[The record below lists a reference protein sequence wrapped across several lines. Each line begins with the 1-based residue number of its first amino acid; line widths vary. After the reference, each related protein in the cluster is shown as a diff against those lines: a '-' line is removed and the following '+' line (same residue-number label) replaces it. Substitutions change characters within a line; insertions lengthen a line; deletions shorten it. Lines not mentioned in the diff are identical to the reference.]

1 MTTKFA
7 WAAALLLTTTIAA
20 AAQTT
25 APSTA
30 TPPAPAMAPTTS
42 PSTVPESMGS
52 KPAGGSMA
60 APMSSSST
68 ADLSKGDKTFISKA
82 ASAGMAEVQE
92 AQLAQQKSQDPKVK
106 EFAQKMITDHTS
118 NNQQLKTLA
127 QQKGVDVPAELAS
140 KDQKEVD
147 KLSKLDGTSFDKA
160 YLRGQ
165 VKGHETMLKLLQKEA
180 SSGKDADLK
189 SFAQQTIPVVQ
200 DHLSMAKSDSMS

>member
-92 AQLAQQKSQDPKVK
+92 AQL
-106 EFAQKMITDHTS
+106 
-118 NNQQLKTLA
+118 
-127 QQKGVDVPAELAS
+127 QKGVDVPAELAS